1 VTLNQPVSPS
11 NDTTPSFSGTA
22 SDTTP
27 VKVQIYAAGKVV
39 SEAMATGTGGGWISA
54 SASPA
59 LKDGQYT
66 ATATQTSSLGNHFG
80 VTAPVTFTV
89 DRTPPHITLTSPAE
103 GSSTTSGSQLVEGSA
118 GTVQGDLPHVT
129 IQLFAGATIGS
140 QAPLESIVVNAS
152 KSGSWAATFGGL
164 SPGIYTVRTEQS
176 DDAGNLG
183 LSNTTMFTL
192 LAPAAVTPTPTP
204 PATISPPVQPS
215 PTASPPAH
223 QPLTTTFAPSPPA
236 PRTMLPFPVVRIAGS
251 ENSSGVKISLL
262 TVQAPGGAQIMIRCR
277 GRGCPKTESRVV
289 ASGRRA
295 GGTLVEFRR
304 FERSLRAGAVLEI
317 RISKG
322 GQIGKYTRFTIRR
335 GKPPARVDMCLSPA
349 GIQPIVCPSS

>member
-1 VTLNQPVSPS
+1 
-11 NDTTPSFSGTA
+11 
-22 SDTTP
+22 
-27 VKVQIYAAGKVV
+27 
-39 SEAMATGTGGGWISA
+39 
-54 SASPA
+54 
-59 LKDGQYT
+59 
-66 ATATQTSSLGNHFG
+66 
-80 VTAPVTFTV
+80 
-89 DRTPPHITLTSPAE
+89 LTSPAE
-103 GSSTTSGSQLVEGSA
+103 GSSTTGGSQLIEGSA
-118 GTVQGDLPHVT
+118 GTAEGDLPGITV
-129 IQLFAGATIGS
+129 QLFQGS
-140 QAPLESIVVNAS
+140 STSQTPQESIFVNAS
-152 KSGSWAATFGGL
+152 KGAWSTTFGGL
-164 SPGIYTVRTEQS
+164 SPGVYTVRAEQS

-183 LSNTTMFTL
+183 LSNTTTFTV
-192 LAPAAVTPTPTP
+192 LAPAAVTPTPP
-204 PATISPPVQPS
+204 TIPPPVQPS
-215 PTASPPAH
+215 STASPPAH

-289 ASGRRA
+289 ASGRRV
-295 GGTLVEFRR
+295 GTTLVEFRR